1 MSKNKQP
8 AKSFRRKSCVIATEL
23 AIALMVAPLAF
34 AQQSTEKVEKLEITG
49 TRIKTVETEGA
60 SPVSV
65 INAEDIKFEGVKNV
79 ENMLNNLP
87 QVFAEYGASVS
98 NGATGT
104 ATVNLRNLG
113 SVRTLV
119 LMNGKRLPPGSPAG
133 GTLGWSADLNQI
145 PASLIR
151 RVDVL
156 TGGASAVYGSDAV
169 AGVVNFIM
177 NDRFE
182 GVEAEVN
189 HSFYNHQQNNEKGVG
204 DIVAARE
211 ALSPTFFKRP
221 GDKSADGKSTS
232 VSLTMGS
239 NFANGKGNAVLFFG
253 YKKDDPLL
261 QSERDF
267 SACALSAAGST
278 YACGGSSTSFPGR
291 FITNA
296 GDSFTVA
303 NAQGGVRPFT
313 SADIYNFGPLNY
325 FQRPSERY
333 SFNAFG
339 HYDVLPN
346 ARVYT
351 EFSFHDDHT
360 VAQIAPSGLFGLV
373 YNASFDNPLLSQAW
387 RDTLGLTGPGTTHD
401 GMLILRRNV
410 EGGGRQDDIRHT
422 SYRGVIGVKG
432 EIGSAWN
439 YDVYGTLG
447 RVVYQETYKND
458 FSISRATRAM
468 DVITDPSTGAP
479 ACRSFVDG
487 SDPNCVPYNIW
498 SLGGVTP
505 QALAYLQTPGFK
517 KGFTSQSL
525 LGGTLAADLGVYGI
539 KLPAANNGIG
549 VAFGVEGRTDE
560 LDLSVDSA
568 FESGDLFGQG
578 GPTLGVAGST
588 KVKDFYTEARVPIME
603 GQPMADLL
611 SVNGSYRYS
620 DYNSGRTTDSY
631 GLGIEWAPVK
641 MARFRGSYQQA
652 VRAANVIELFTPQG
666 LGLYNNDS
674 DPCAGTAPTRSLQDC
689 MRTGVTAAQYG
700 RIVDSA
706 AGQYNALFGGNPNLK
721 PETSKSK
728 TLGVVLEPTRDF
740 VASIDYFNIKV
751 EDVVGN
757 APPQIILNQCLDT
770 GDATFCGLI
779 QRDQLGTLW
788 ATPQAQIVATNANL
802 SKLKTSGFDVTASY
816 NMRLHNLGKLNFT
829 LVGTYLKEFIT
840 EPIPGLGEYDC
851 AGLFGATCGT
861 PLPEWRHKVRA
872 TWSTPWNVDLALSWR
887 YFKEV
892 KNDASSNNPLLSGP
906 VPAIDEKMKAM
917 NYFDVAATWNA
928 TKNIILT
935 GGINNLF
942 DKDPPIVNQTLA
954 GAPFGNGNTY
964 PVVYDALGRK
974 VFVTL
979 TAKF

>member
-1 MSKNKQP
+1 MSNKKHP
-8 AKSFRRKSCVIATEL
+8 AMSFRRKTCVIATEI
-23 AIALMVAPLAF
+23 AISLMAAPLAF
-34 AQQSTEKVEKLEITG
+34 AQQAAEKVEKIEITG
-49 TRIKTVETEGA
+49 TRIKAQELEGA
-60 SPVSV
+60 SPIAV
-65 INAEDIKFEGVKNV
+65 ISAEDIKFEGVKNV

-177 NDRFE
+177 NDRFQ

-189 HSFYNHQQNNEKGVG
+189 HSFYNHQQNNPKGVG
-204 DIVAARE
+204 DVVAARE
-211 ALSPTFFKRP
+211 ATAPTFFHRP

-232 VSLTMGS
+232 ASITLGS
-239 NFANGKGNAVLFFG
+239 NFAGDKGNAVLFLG
-253 YKKDDPLL
+253 YKSDDPLL

-267 SACALSAAGST
+267 SSCALSAAGDH
-278 YACGGSSTSFPGR
+278 YNCGGSSTSFPGR
-291 FITNA
+291 FITND
-296 GDSFTVA
+296 GSSFTVA
-303 NAQGGVRPFT
+303 SAAGGVRPFA
-313 SADIYNFGPLNY
+313 SSDIYNFGPLNY

-333 SFNAFG
+333 SANMFA

-346 ARVYT
+346 ARLYS

-373 YNASFDNPLLSQAW
+373 TNVAYENPLLSDAW
-387 RDTLGLTGPGTTHD
+387 RSTLGLTGPGTTHD
-401 GMLILRRNV
+401 NLTILRRNV

-422 SYRGVIGVKG
+422 SYRGLLGLKG
-432 EIGSAWN
+432 ELGKTWN

-458 FSISRATRAM
+458 FSIARSARAM
-468 DVITDPSTGAP
+468 DVVTDPATGQP

-487 SDPNCVPYNIW
+487 SDTSCVPYNIW
-498 SLGGVTP
+498 SLGGVT
-505 QALAYLQTPGFK
+505 QAALDYLQTPGFK
-517 KGFTSQSL
+517 KGFTSQRL
-525 LGGTLAADLGVYGI
+525 LGGTLSADLGDYGM
-539 KLPAANNGIG
+539 KLPAAKSGVG
-549 VAFGVEGRTDE
+549 VAMGVEGRQDE

-568 FESGDLFGQG
+568 FQSGDLFGQG

-588 KVKDFYTEARVPIME
+588 KVTDFFAEARVPIME

-611 SVNGSYRYS
+611 SFNGSYRYS
-620 DYNSGRTTDSY
+620 DYKEGKTTDSY
-631 GLGIEWAPVK
+631 GLGIEYAPIRQ
-641 MARFRGSYQQA
+641 ARFRGSYQQA

-666 LGLYNNDS
+666 IGLYNNDA
-674 DPCAGTAPTRSLQDC
+674 DPCAGATPQRSLADC
-689 MRTGVTAAQYG
+689 ARTGVTAAQYG
-700 RIVDSA
+700 KIIDSA

-721 PETSKSK
+721 PETAKSR
-728 TLGVVLEPTRDF
+728 TLGIVLEPTRDF
-740 VASIDYFNIKV
+740 AASIDYFNIKV

-757 APPQIILNQCLDT
+757 APPTILLQQCLDN
-770 GDATFCGLI
+770 GSFCNLIHRDA
-779 QRDQLGTLW
+779 LGTLW
-788 ATPQAQIVATNANL
+788 LTPAARIEATNLNL
-802 SKLKTSGFDVTASY
+802 GKLKTSGFDVTASY
-816 NMRLHNLGKLNFT
+816 NFRIQNYGKVNVN

-840 EPIPGLGEYDC
+840 EPIPGLGDYDC

-887 YFKEV
+887 YFREV
-892 KNDASSNNPLLSGP
+892 KNDASSSNPLLSGS
-906 VPAIDEKMKAM
+906 VPAIDDKMKAM
-917 NYFDVAATWNA
+917 NYIDIAGTWNV
-928 TKNIILT
+928 TKNLVLT
-935 GGINNLF
+935 GGINNLL
-942 DKDPPIVNQTLA
+942 DKDPPIVNNTLA